1 MLGLLI
7 KDMKLIKN
15 NGLKTLLIIGG
26 MGLVLMTTSVVDE
39 YMLVTYISV
48 LGLIYTLN
56 TMSFDAYENGYA
68 FMFTLPINARI
79 YVMEKYLFSVLLT
92 FAACVLSGVV
102 VGIYNGGIADIG
114 HWINCI
120 SIGLSML
127 LVMALSIPA
136 ILKFGVEKG
145 RIVIFALVMGVIVCA
160 YLFSLVSRDSLM
172 EFLLN
177 ITEYVEDMK
186 TGEAV
191 LAASLATISALL
203 ISMGVSIFVMSRK
216 DF

>member
-7 KDMKLIKN
+7 KDIKLIKN

-26 MGLVLMTTSVVDE
+26 MGLLLMTTSMLDE
-39 YMLVTYISV
+39 YMLVSYISV
-48 LGLIYTLN
+48 VGLIYTLN
-56 TMSFDAYENGYA
+56 SMSFDAYENGYA
-68 FMFTLPINARI
+68 FMFTLPINAKI

-102 VGIYNGGIADIG
+102 VGIYNGGIADTG
-114 HWINCI
+114 HWISCI
-120 SIGLSML
+120 SIGMSML
-127 LVMALSIPA
+127 WVMVLSIPA

-172 EFLLN
+172 EFMLN

-186 TGEAV
+186 TGEFV
-191 LAASLATISALL
+191 LAGIMATISALL